1 MGGGCGRAPTPPLT
15 RRPPERTRWLVV
27 WALIAAGVVAAF
39 QIGKVPVAL
48 PQLRADLGLGLV
60 GAGWVVSMFNVLGAL
75 AGALVGAAGD
85 QIGHRRAVL
94 AGLVL
99 SGAASA
105 IGAAAP
111 GATVLL
117 ASRFI
122 EGLGFMATVTAAPAL
137 IARTT
142 RSGDQRLAFGFWSGY
157 MPAGSALMM
166 LASPP
171 LLAASGWRGLWL
183 VNAVLM
189 LAAAALVAA
198 ATRGLP
204 RVRTGA
210 ARGVAQALADILRA
224 LRRPGPAALALAF
237 GSYTL
242 QYLAVLAFLPTLLVE
257 EDAMSPGGAAV
268 LTAIANAAN
277 MLGTFGGGWL
287 LHKGAPR
294 WAMIAAGSLIMGC
307 ASLVIFAPALPFA
320 LRYGAVIAFTLLGG
334 AVPPAVFSG
343 AAAHAPSPE
352 LVGTTTGLIMQGSNL
367 GQSIGPPGLAKL
379 AATTGGWTW
388 SPALLLASAT
398 VGSALALLLR
408 RLERRDGK
416 PPR

>member
-1 MGGGCGRAPTPPLT
+1 MTDPQNEPL
-15 RRPPERTRWLVV
+15 RRTHWSIV

-39 QIGKVPVAL
+39 QIGKAPVAL
-48 PQLRADLGLGLV
+48 PALRAELGLGLV
-60 GAGWVVSMFNVLGAL
+60 GAGWVVSTFNVLGAL

-94 AGLVL
+94 TGLVL

-111 GATVLL
+111 DAAVLL
-117 ASRFI
+117 ATRFL

-137 IARTT
+137 IARTA
-142 RSGDQRLAFGFWSGY
+142 RRADQRLAFGFWSGY

-183 VNAVLM
+183 ANAVLM
-189 LAAAALVAA
+189 LAAALLVAA
-198 ATRGLP
+198 ATRGLSH
-204 RVRTGA
+204 VETKA
-210 ARGVAQALADILRA
+210 ARGLAQALADILRA
-224 LRRPGPAALALAF
+224 LRRPGPPALALAF

-257 EDAMSPGGAAV
+257 EDGMSPASAAV
-268 LTAIANAAN
+268 LTALANAAN

-287 LHKGAPR
+287 SHKGAPR
-294 WAMIAAGSLIMGC
+294 WAMIAAGSLIMGLS
-307 ASLVIFAPALPFA
+307 SLVIFAPALPFA

-343 AAAHAPSPE
+343 AAAHAPAPE
-352 LVGTTTGLIMQGSNL
+352 LVGTATGLIMQGSNL
-367 GQSIGPPGLAKL
+367 GQSIGPPALAKL
-379 AATTGGWTW
+379 AAATGGWTW
-388 SPALLLASAT
+388 SPAVLLAAAAL
-398 VGSALALLLR
+398 GSALALLLR
-408 RLERRDGK
+408 RLERRGGN
-416 PPR
+416 PRA

>member
-1 MGGGCGRAPTPPLT
+1 MTSETPGR
-15 RRPPERTRWLVV
+15 RRWLVV

-39 QIGKVPVAL
+39 QIGKAPVAL
-48 PQLRADLGLGLV
+48 PQLRAELGLGLV

-85 QIGHRRAVL
+85 QIGHRRAVV

-111 GATVLL
+111 DPAVLL
-117 ASRFI
+117 ATRFL

-142 RSGDQRLAFGFWSGY
+142 RHADQRLAFGFWSGY

-166 LASPP
+166 LASPL

-183 VNAVLM
+183 VNGALM
-189 LAAAALVAA
+189 LAAALLVAA

-204 RVRTGA
+204 RMRSGA
-210 ARGVAQALADILRA
+210 ARGLAQAVADILRA
-224 LRRPGPAALALAF
+224 LRRPGPAALAFAF

-257 EDAMSPGGAAV
+257 EDGMSAGSAAV
-268 LTAIANAAN
+268 LTALANASN
-277 MLGTFGGGWL
+277 MVGTFGGGWL

-294 WAMIAAGSLIMGC
+294 WAMIAGGSLIMGA
-307 ASLVIFAPALPFA
+307 ASLAIFAPALPFV
-320 LRYGAVIAFTLLGG
+320 LRYAAVTAFTLLGG

-343 AAAHAPSPE
+343 AAAHAPSPA

-367 GQSIGPPGLAKL
+367 GQSIGPPAVATL
-379 AATTGGWTW
+379 AAATGGWTW
-388 SPALLLASAT
+388 SPAVLLAAAA

-408 RLERRDGK
+408 RLERR
-416 PPR
+416 R

>member
-1 MGGGCGRAPTPPLT
+1 LEP
-15 RRPPERTRWLVV
+15 RTQWLVV
-27 WALIAAGVVAAF
+27 WALIAAGMVAAF
-39 QIGKVPVAL
+39 QIGKAPVAL

-99 SGAASA
+99 SGAASV

-111 GATVLL
+111 DATVLL
-117 ASRFI
+117 ATRFV

-137 IARTT
+137 IVRTSS
-142 RSGDQRLAFGFWSGY
+142 RVDQRLAFGFWSGY

-171 LLAASGWRGLWL
+171 LLSASGWRGLWL
-183 VNAVLM
+183 VNGALM
-189 LAAAALVAA
+189 FAAALLVAA
-198 ATRGLP
+198 ATRGLSRP
-204 RVRTGA
+204 RVGTPHGLE
-210 ARGVAQALADILRA
+210 QAVADILRA
-224 LRRPGPAALALAF
+224 LRRPGPLALALAF

-257 EDAMSPGGAAV
+257 EDAMSPGQAAV
-268 LTAIANAAN
+268 LTALANAAN
-277 MLGTFGGGWL
+277 MLGTFAGGWL

-294 WAMIAAGSLIMGC
+294 WAMIAAGSLIMGM
-307 ASLVIFAPALPFA
+307 ASLAIFAPALPFG
-320 LRYGAVIAFTLLGG
+320 LRYGAVVAFTLLGG

-343 AAAHAPSPE
+343 AAAHAPSPT

-367 GQSIGPPGLAKL
+367 GQSIGPPAVAKL
-379 AATTGGWTW
+379 AAATGGWTW
-388 SPALLLASAT
+388 SPAVLLAAAA

-408 RLERRDGK
+408 RLERRG
-416 PPR
+416 